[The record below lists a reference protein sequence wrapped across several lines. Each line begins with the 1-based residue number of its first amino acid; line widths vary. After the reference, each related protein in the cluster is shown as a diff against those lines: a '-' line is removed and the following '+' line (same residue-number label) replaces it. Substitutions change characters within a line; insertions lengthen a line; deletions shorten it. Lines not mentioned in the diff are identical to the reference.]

1 MKLNHFRRLLF
12 ALCSV
17 LLLISCS
24 SSGGG
29 IGGSGI
35 ISSGTVSAHGS
46 IFVNG
51 LEFDTSDAVIIVN
64 GEKVGKG
71 DPTALKYLDV
81 GKVVLVEGTG
91 DMDDTFAVADRV
103 TYYDN
108 VAGPVESIDDINA
121 TSKEIVVLGQSVVLN
136 VLTIFKG
143 LPGFDFT
150 FGTIAQNDLVE
161 VSGLVDD
168 EGAIRA
174 TFLEKTGV
182 FDPDKINI
190 VGVTGFVVKLGPETF
205 QINGLTVDYSGI
217 DPEDLPT
224 DFTEGSWVE
233 VEGTLDA
240 AGGEMRATVIE
251 LGDEIGDGDSDQIEV
266 LGFVTNVIS
275 ASKFIVGNQVVQL
288 DANTLFV
295 DGDLTDITP
304 GAKLEAEGYL
314 EDGILFADE
323 VEFWGP
329 DQIEVEGLVT
339 AVDLNIDPFEF
350 TIRTQQDRDY
360 QVQTDNETEFED
372 VNPMEIEI
380 GMQIEVKGVP
390 IDIDHSVIV
399 ADKVSLEED

>member
-29 IGGSGI
+29 IGGTGI
-35 ISSGTVSAHGS
+35 ISSGTVSAYGS
-46 IFVNG
+46 IIVNG

-64 GEKVGKG
+64 GEKVGRG
-71 DPTALKYLDV
+71 DQKARDYLDI

-91 DMDDTFAVADRV
+91 DMDDIIAVADRV

-108 VAGPVESIDDINA
+108 VAGPVESIDDIDA

-136 VLTIFKG
+136 VLTKFKG
-143 LPGFDFT
+143 PPGFAFD
-150 FGTIAQNDLVE
+150 TIAQNDLVE

-190 VGVTGFVVKLGPETF
+190 VGVTGFVVNLGPETF

-233 VEGTLDA
+233 VEGTLDV
-240 AGGEMRATVIE
+240 AGGEMTAVLIE
-251 LGDEIGDGDSDQIEV
+251 PGDEIGDGDSDQIEV

-295 DGDLTDITP
+295 DGDLTDISL

-314 EDGILFADE
+314 ENGILYADE

-339 AVDLNIDPFEF
+339 AVDLNIDPVEF